1 MKTKKYL
8 KNNFFFYLIFTNLC
22 SVTLG
27 AYSFQEN
34 TEQKHPTN
42 IQDDE
47 AVIQIPA
54 KLFMRPP
61 KSEENYKEVTVRD
74 NRSTI
79 IFSKAKLLTVLPNTE
94 GEYPLAEIVVKKN
107 QLNQNLNLEYFQLTP
122 HQPPVRSFLTKNKGE
137 IHEITF

>member
-27 AYSFQEN
+27 AYSFQEQI
-34 TEQKHPTN
+34 EHKRPTN

-54 KLFMRPP
+54 KLFIRPP
-61 KSEENYKEVTVRD
+61 KSEENYIEVTVRD

-79 IFSKAKLLTVLPNTE
+79 IFPKAKLLTVLPNTG
-94 GEYPLAEIVVKKN
+94 GEYPLAEIIVKKI
-107 QLNQNLNLEYFQLTP
+107 NLIKT
-122 HQPPVRSFLTKNKGE
+122 
-137 IHEITF
+137 